1 MAAHMLPQLIRQY
14 ADVCPGN
21 RIRLLDAASYE
32 VRQAVLNHQAEL
44 GIAVNGETHPDL
56 IETPLFDDPLVFI
69 CRDTHPL
76 QDKPSV
82 TWADMREADL
92 IVVSNFMATRVFMDY
107 QLAKHGIRLNGNY
120 EVQHHAT
127 AINLVAAGVGCAIL
141 PSSTLLE
148 GDRAHVRKI
157 MLTGPVVKRKVAL
170 LRHKNTSLSPAAQAF
185 YELIQKAHIKPK
197 AKQPPLM
204 RKSK

>member
-1 MAAHMLPQLIRQY
+1 L
-14 ADVCPGN
+14 V
-21 RIRLLDAASYE
+21 
-32 VRQAVLNHQAEL
+32 
-44 GIAVNGETHPDL
+44 
-56 IETPLFDDPLVFI
+56 ETPLFDDPLVFI

-76 QDKPSV
+76 QHKDSV
-82 TWADMREADL
+82 TWADMRDADL

-107 QLAKHGIRLNGNY
+107 QLAKHGIRLNGSY

-141 PSSTLLE
+141 PSSTLLD
-148 GDRAHVRKI
+148 GDRSHVRKI
-157 MLTGPVVKRKVAL
+157 TLTGPVVKRKVAL

-185 YELIQKAHIKPK
+185 YELIQKAHLKPK
-197 AKQPPLM
+197 IGKPQLM

>member
-1 MAAHMLPQLIRQY
+1 M
-14 ADVCPGN
+14 
-21 RIRLLDAASYE
+21 
-32 VRQAVLNHQAEL
+32 LNHQAEI

-76 QDKPSV
+76 HVRDTV
-82 TWADMREADL
+82 TWSDMRDADL

-148 GDRAHVRKI
+148 GDRAHIRKI
-157 MLTGPVVKRKVAL
+157 TLTGPVVKRKVAL
-170 LRHKNTSLSPAAQAF
+170 LRHKNTTLSPAAQAF
-185 YELIQKAHIKPK
+185 YELTQKAHIKPK
-197 AKQPPLM
+197 AHKSQLM
-204 RKSK
+204 HKSK

>member
-1 MAAHMLPQLIRQY
+1 L
-14 ADVCPGN
+14 V
-21 RIRLLDAASYE
+21 
-32 VRQAVLNHQAEL
+32 
-44 GIAVNGETHPDL
+44 
-56 IETPLFDDPLVFI
+56 ETPLFDDPLVFI

-76 QDKPSV
+76 QGKSVV

-148 GDRAHVRKI
+148 GDRTHVRKI
-157 MLTGPVVKRKVAL
+157 TLTGPVVKRKVAL

-185 YELIQKAHIKPK
+185 YELIQKAHLKPK
-197 AKQPPLM
+197 TAKTSLM